1 MAYSISDHFD
11 GTHFF
16 NPEPTI
22 RSTSGK
28 RTSTLSFIL
37 RRLRRDPADWSKWPD
52 HIENVPYPAP
62 GGEVAAGSAAVTFI
76 GHSCF
81 LIRLPGLTV
90 LTDPVFSERCSPVSF
105 AGPKRVRAPGL
116 ALAALPKV
124 DLVLLSHNHY
134 DHMDVASLRKLRR
147 RFPGMRIVTTL
158 GNAAFLARKGLA
170 GAVELDWWQ
179 SHGLGETRITAT
191 PARHFAARTLWD
203 RNETLWAGFVLEHR
217 DLRIYFAGDSGYTN
231 SSAKSG
237 SGSGRRLFRCCRS
250 ALMSRAGSWSGAY
263 ESGRCGA
270 GVFGSGRR
278 PGHRH
283 AFWHVSADRRGDRPA
298 GDRSGAGKS
307 GGRSRRGCLYH
318 VGLRRDAAF

>member
-28 RTSTLSFIL
+28 RTSTLSFIM

-52 HIENVPYPAP
+52 HIENVSYPAP

-134 DHMDVASLRKLRR
+134 DHMDVASEAQLGDAILGLLTGGEAARELGRR
-147 RFPGMRIVTTL
+147 AQKI
-158 GNAAFLARKGLA
+158 AEAQA
-170 GAVELDWWQ
+170 GA
-179 SHGLGETRITAT
+179 TARALAVIERVLT
-191 PARHFAARTLWD
+191 GGAA
-203 RNETLWAGFVLEHR
+203 
-217 DLRIYFAGDSGYTN
+217 
-231 SSAKSG
+231 
-237 SGSGRRLFRCCRS
+237 
-250 ALMSRAGSWSGAY
+250 
-263 ESGRCGA
+263 
-270 GVFGSGRR
+270 
-278 PGHRH
+278 
-283 AFWHVSADRRGDRPA
+283 
-298 GDRSGAGKS
+298 
-307 GGRSRRGCLYH
+307 
-318 VGLRRDAAF
+318 